1 MLDASFPKNEK
12 LYGKYAIDHLYKD
25 GKRFTVWPM
34 RITLLSVADSCT
46 RVLIWAPKALF
57 RRAVHRNHLRRLMRE
72 AYRLN
77 KHILPSTKQYHIAF
91 NYLDKERQSMSVIEK
106 AMRKALKKIANYEK
120 LD

>member
-1 MLDASFPKNEK
+1 MQDASFPKSEK
-12 LYGKYAIDHLYKD
+12 LCGKYTIEHLYKE
-25 GKRFTVWPM
+25 GKRFVVWPM
-34 RITLLSVADSCT
+34 RITLLPVEDLCT

-77 KHILPSTKQYHIAF
+77 KHMLPQTQQFHIAF
-91 NYLDKERQSMSVIEK
+91 NYIDKEQQRMSVIEK

-120 LD
+120 MD